1 MNMKKIKQ
9 FKGQTKRIKSVRKK
23 ITGFII
29 FGNCDRVHMKDFKI
43 L

>member
-1 MNMKKIKQ
+1 MKNIKQ

-23 ITGFII
+23 NKIHNCWR
-29 FGNCDRVHMKDFKI
+29 NCDRVHMKDFKI